1 MHKAVHFWMVTLL
14 SGLFGGLLVFILLF
28 TFNLLI
34 DRSFSLIFFI
44 VYLAPLF
51 VLWFSVS
58 WLRDSFGQEVISFR
72 QGFFTAALTGIV
84 LTAIMS
90 LAIYYVYSHLNYPAL
105 QQRTVLLETELMQS
119 GNMEGLTQKK
129 QLVQQL
135 MSPKN
140 LALFF
145 TWVNL
150 ALLPFYAFFIAIFA
164 KRKNRYLDESL

>member
-14 SGLFGGLLVFILLF
+14 SGFFGGLLVFILLF

-34 DRSFSLIFFI
+34 NKSFSLIFMI

-58 WLRDSFGQEVISFR
+58 WLRDSFGKEVISFR
-72 QGFFTAALTGIV
+72 QGFFTAALTGII

-105 QQRTVLLETELMQS
+105 EHRTILLETELMQV
-119 GNMEGLTQKK
+119 GNMEDLSQKK
-129 QLVQQL
+129 QLVKQL
-135 MSPKN
+135 MSPEN

-150 ALLPFYAFFIAIFA
+150 ILLPFYAFFIAIFA